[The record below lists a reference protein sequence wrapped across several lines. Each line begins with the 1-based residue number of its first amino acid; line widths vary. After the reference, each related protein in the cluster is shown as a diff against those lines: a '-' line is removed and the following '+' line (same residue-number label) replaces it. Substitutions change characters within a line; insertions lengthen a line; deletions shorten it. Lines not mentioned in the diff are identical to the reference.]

1 MGALAARGSVL
12 QIFGTGYEPLDGFGQ
27 AVAGVWIADIPAAV
41 LYGGPAPSI
50 PALWQINVQVPQ
62 ITDPTKPAAVALV
75 VNGYTSNGGSIGTPT
90 PVIFVK

>member
-12 QIFGTGYEPLDGFGQ
+12 QIFGTGYDPLDGFGQ

-50 PALWQINVQVPQ
+50 PALWQINVQVPNESVVAGEV
-62 ITDPTKPAAVALV
+62 PAFVGALGMV
-75 VNGYTSNGGSIGTPT
+75 SNGVTIWVQP
-90 PVIFVK
+90 